1 MALAGTGA
9 FAEILDGEVYKYY
22 AEGEW
27 RASGSG
33 KSVPIVNPTTRK
45 TQYRVQGAGSR
56 LCLCSPPLF
65 SSHASSGSKNLGEL
79 VLVLCC
85 CPLVCGKR
93 RLMGTQTCYRRIPSM
108 FTKLTWPRGVINGC
122 LHYHFP

>member
-56 LCLCSPPLF
+56 LCLCLWSPVF
-65 SSHASSGSKNLGEL
+65 ST
-79 VLVLCC
+79 
-85 CPLVCGKR
+85 CP
-93 RLMGTQTCYRRIPSM
+93 
-108 FTKLTWPRGVINGC
+108 
-122 LHYHFP
+122 